1 MNGTRS
7 VECRDFSLALARPLS
22 TADGTIRR
30 REGTL
35 LWVVDDGGT
44 GGLGEATPLPGWTE
58 SLEECRDA
66 LEVAAQA
73 LRESGIPEVATGDV
87 PEFGDHS
94 ALAAVEE
101 TPAARHALT
110 QALLDLEARRCRI
123 PLYRTLGAP
132 EWVRHVPVNGTV
144 GDGTVT
150 HTAQTAV
157 SAIRRGFGCLKVKVG
172 ARPVAEDVERLA
184 AIRDVA
190 GEGVV
195 LRADA
200 NASWTRKQARRA
212 LSELEDR
219 GVGLDYLEQPVVGG
233 DLEGLR
239 ELRADHETPVAVDE
253 TLVEAPASE
262 VLSADAADVLVC
274 KPMALGG
281 IDRVVAAA
289 AAGTDAGCR
298 TVVTTTIDGV
308 VARTGAVHA
317 AASLE
322 DPPPCGLATADRLAE
337 DLEPDPAPVGAG
349 RITVPQDH
357 GTGPSERWWSTGDG

>member
-1 MNGTRS
+1 VTGRIC
-7 VECRDFSLALARPLS
+7 VECRDFSLALSRPLS
-22 TADGTIRR
+22 TADGSIRR

-35 LWVVDDGGT
+35 LRVVDDGGT
-44 GGLGEATPLPGWTE
+44 VGLGEATPLPGWTE
-58 SLEECRDA
+58 SLVECREA
-66 LEVAAQA
+66 LEAAATA
-73 LRESGIPEVATGDV
+73 LRESGIPDV
-87 PEFGDHS
+87 SGGQVPGPEADQ

-110 QALLDLEARRCRI
+110 QALLDLEARRHRI

-132 EWVRHVPVNGTV
+132 RWVRHVTVNGTV

-150 HTAQTAV
+150 HTAQTALG
-157 SAIRRGFGCLKVKVG
+157 AIRRGFGCLKVKVG
-172 ARPVAEDVERLA
+172 ARTVDEDVERLA
-184 AIRDVA
+184 GVREVA
-190 GEGVV
+190 GEDVA

-200 NASWTRKQARRA
+200 NGSWTRKQAQRA

-219 GVGLDYLEQPVVGG
+219 GVELDYLEQPLVGG

-239 ELRADHETPVAVDE
+239 ELRRDHETPVAVDE
-253 TLVEAPASE
+253 TLVETPVSE

-281 IDRVVAAA
+281 IDRVVAVAN
-289 AAGTDAGCR
+289 AGADAGCR

-322 DPPPCGLATADRLAE
+322 EPPPCGLATADRLAA
-337 DLEPDPAPVGAG
+337 DLGPDPSPVGAG

-357 GTGPSERWWSTGDG
+357 GTGPSERWWSTDDG